1 MKELTQ
7 YEMENVSGAGL
18 FDLPCALVDF
28 TIQSALGLMKVGFDG
43 SLTIAKTA
51 LETSLDMLS
60 NLLSG
65 SPSSIGSILADHLN
79 SMMYEKSG
87 IWSNFVYDA
96 ATNWGDVVSS
106 LQK

>member
-7 YEMENVSGAGL
+7 YEMENISGAGL

-28 TIQSALGLMKVGFDG
+28 TIQSALGLMKVGIDG
-43 SLTIAKTA
+43 SLTVAKTA

-65 SPSSIGSILADHLN
+65 SPSSMVSILGDHLN

-87 IWSNFVYDA
+87 IWSNFAYNA
-96 ATNWGDVVSS
+96 AMGWADVVDS
-106 LQK
+106 LQ

>member
-7 YEMENVSGAGL
+7 YEMENISCAGL

-28 TIQSALGLMKVGFDG
+28 TIQSAFGLIKVGIDG
-43 SLTIAKTA
+43 SLTVAKTA
-51 LETSLDMLS
+51 VETSLDIFS

-65 SPSSIGSILADHLN
+65 SPSSIGSILGDHFN

-87 IWSNFVYDA
+87 IWSNFAYDA
-96 ATNWGDVVSS
+96 ATGWGDVVYS

>member
-7 YEMENVSGAGL
+7 YEMENISGAGL

-28 TIQSALGLMKVGFDG
+28 TIQSAFGLMKVSIDS
-43 SLTIAKTA
+43 SLTVAKTA

-65 SPSSIGSILADHLN
+65 SPSSVGSILTDHLN

-87 IWSNFVYDA
+87 IWSNFAYNA
-96 ATNWGDVVSS
+96 ATGWADVVDS